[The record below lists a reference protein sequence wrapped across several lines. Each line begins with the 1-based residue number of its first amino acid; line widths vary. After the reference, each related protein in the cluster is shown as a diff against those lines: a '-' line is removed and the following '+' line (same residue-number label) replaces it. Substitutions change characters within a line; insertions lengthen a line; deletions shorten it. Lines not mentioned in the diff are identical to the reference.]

1 MATAHAG
8 RALRPVSPSPR
19 PALARHIP
27 RPIFTG
33 ALASRFQSSQQQGL
47 AAPSGELS
55 AYHGQAHGSQFER
68 SDNVPPLG
76 LAQKAYHPTA
86 DLYPRGCEP
95 YSSTQPEM
103 FELPSKEP
111 IDLNPYVRRADEIGP
126 THRISGLG
134 HLGNML
140 VPRGWKEG
148 DEPITPK
155 EAHELY
161 NEARGKAQDALEKMK
176 EDIDKLPK
184 EEQEKRSEERD
195 KEWSKQFKKDDL
207 ILRERI
213 KIYDDYHE
221 RRHMRNQHLKFRSL
235 GSFSNL
241 GQPLLHTMQPPVST
255 SVPQY
260 TEPLA
265 PVNFPLRSRPD
276 LELRSAGYG
285 E

>member
-1 MATAHAG
+1 M
-8 RALRPVSPSPR
+8 RPISPSPH
-19 PALARHIP
+19 PAIARHIP

-47 AAPSGELS
+47 ALPSGEPS

-68 SDNVPPLG
+68 SDNFPPLNP
-76 LAQKAYHPTA
+76 AQRPYHPTG
-86 DLYPRGCEP
+86 DIYPRGCEP
-95 YSSTQPEM
+95 YRSTKAEM

-111 IDLNPYVRRADEIGP
+111 VDLNPYVHRADEIGP
-126 THRISGLG
+126 THRIPGLG

-140 VPRGWKEG
+140 VPPGWKKG

-155 EAHELY
+155 EAQELY

-221 RRHMRNQHLKFRSL
+221 RKQMGNQHLKLRSL

-241 GQPLLHTMQPPVST
+241 GQQPLHTMQPPVST

-265 PVNFPLRSRPD
+265 PVNFPLRSRSD
-276 LELRSAGYG
+276 LELRSGEYG